1 MTVKKNNEVYL
12 LGGARVGRVGGGVV
26 AGGLAEIVNKIN

>member
-12 LGGARVGRVGGGVV
+12 LGGTRVGRVGGGVV